1 MSDILR
7 QVDED
12 LRKDRLLKIWR
23 SYRIHIVGS
32 ILAILIFLSGY
43 QYYLSSTQS
52 KNERIVEQYINSIN
66 SINSMDINDSIEK
79 LLELNESE
87 NPFIKGL
94 SQLKRAE
101 LYFVT
106 ENKEQAIELLEEISV
121 DESLNQII
129 RDLALYKYLMIQL
142 NTLDK
147 EIYFKIIDSQDLN
160 VSKFKYLFKEL
171 KALKY
176 LIEGDRIN
184 SLEIF
189 ESIISDESSPIDLKT
204 RSEKFIKISKK

>member
-12 LRKDRLLKIWR
+12 LRKDRLLNLWR
-23 SYRIHIVGS
+23 SYRIYIVGS
-32 ILAILIFLSGY
+32 IFIILISLSGY
-43 QYYLSSTQS
+43 QYFLSSTQS
-52 KNERIVEQYINSIN
+52 KNEAIVEQYINSIN
-66 SINSMDINDSIEK
+66 SIDVNTSIEQ
-79 LLELNESE
+79 LIELNESD

-94 SQLKRAE
+94 AKLKRAE

-106 ENKEQAIELLEEISV
+106 ENKEQAIELLESISF
-121 DESLNQII
+121 DKSLNQII

-142 NTLDK
+142 DTLDK
-147 EIYFKIIDSQDLN
+147 DLYFEIIDSQDLN

-176 LIEGDRIN
+176 LIEGDQIN

-189 ESIISDESSPIDLKT
+189 ETIISDEDCPIDLKK
-204 RSEKFIKISKK
+204 RSEKFIKISKQ

>member
-12 LRKDRLLKIWR
+12 LRKDRLLKIWN
-23 SYRIHIVGS
+23 SYRIYIVGS
-32 ILAILIFLSGY
+32 ILITLISLSGY

-52 KNERIVEQYINSIN
+52 KNEAIVEQYINSIN
-66 SINSMDINDSIEK
+66 LMDTNTSIQQ
-79 LLELNESE
+79 LLELNEADNS
-87 NPFIKGL
+87 FIKGL
-94 SQLKRAE
+94 AQLKRAE

-106 ENKEQAIELLEEISV
+106 ENKEQAIELLESIST
-121 DESLNQII
+121 DESLNLII

-142 NTLDK
+142 DNLDK
-147 EIYFKIIDSQDLN
+147 DLYFEIIDSQNLK
-160 VSKFKYLFKEL
+160 VSKFKYLFREL

-189 ESIISDESSPIDLKT
+189 ESIILDENSPADLKT
-204 RSEKFIKISKK
+204 RSEKFIKISKQ

>member
-23 SYRIHIVGS
+23 SNRIYIVGS
-32 ILAILIFLSGY
+32 ILIILISLSGY
-43 QYYLSSTQS
+43 QYYLSSAQS
-52 KNERIVEQYINSIN
+52 KNEAIVEQYINSIN
-66 SINSMDINDSIEK
+66 SMDTNASIDQ
-79 LLELNESE
+79 LLELDESD

-94 SQLKRAE
+94 AKLKRAE

-106 ENKEQAIELLEEISV
+106 ENKEQAIELLESISI

-142 NTLDK
+142 DTLDK
-147 EIYFKIIDSQDLN
+147 DLYFEIIDSQDLK

-176 LIEGDRIN
+176 LVEGDQIN
-184 SLEIF
+184 SLDIF
-189 ESIISDESSPIDLKT
+189 ESIILDENSPIDLKT
-204 RSEKFIKISKK
+204 RSEKFIKISKQ

>member
-12 LRKDRLLKIWR
+12 LRKDRLLKIWN
-23 SYRIHIVGS
+23 SYRIYIVGS
-32 ILAILIFLSGY
+32 ILITLISLSGY

-52 KNERIVEQYINSIN
+52 KNEAIVEQYINSIN
-66 SINSMDINDSIEK
+66 LMDANTSIQQ
-79 LLELNESE
+79 LLELNEADNS
-87 NPFIKGL
+87 FIKGL
-94 SQLKRAE
+94 AQLKRAE

-106 ENKEQAIELLEEISV
+106 ENKEQAIELLQSIST
-121 DESLNQII
+121 DESLNLII

-142 NTLDK
+142 DNLDK
-147 EIYFKIIDSQDLN
+147 DLYFEIIDSQNLN
-160 VSKFKYLFKEL
+160 VSKFKYLFREL

-204 RSEKFIKISKK
+204 RSEKFINISKQ

>member
-32 ILAILIFLSGY
+32 ILIILFFLSGY

-52 KNERIVEQYINSIN
+52 KNETIAEQYIN

-184 SLEIF
+184 SIEIF

>member
-23 SYRIHIVGS
+23 SYRIYIVGS
-32 ILAILIFLSGY
+32 ILIILISLSGY

-52 KNERIVEQYINSIN
+52 KNEAIVEQYINSTN
-66 SINSMDINDSIEK
+66 SLDVNTSIDQ
-79 LLELNESE
+79 LLELNESD
-87 NPFIKGL
+87 NSFIKGL
-94 SQLKRAE
+94 AKLKRAE
-101 LYFVT
+101 LYFST
-106 ENKEQAIELLEEISV
+106 EDKEQAIKLLESISI
-121 DESLNQII
+121 DESLDQII
-129 RDLALYKYLMIQL
+129 RDMALYKYLMIQL
-142 NTLDK
+142 DTLDK
-147 EIYFKIIDSQDLN
+147 DLYFEIIDSQDLN
-160 VSKFKYLFKEL
+160 ASKFKYLFKEL

-189 ESIISDESSPIDLKT
+189 ESIISDENSPINLKT
-204 RSEKFIKISKK
+204 RSEKFKKISKQ

>member
-32 ILAILIFLSGY
+32 ILIILFFLSGY

-52 KNERIVEQYINSIN
+52 KNETIAEQYIN

-184 SLEIF
+184 SIEIF

-204 RSEKFIKISKK
+204 RSEKFIKISKQ

>member
-23 SYRIHIVGS
+23 SYRIYIVGS
-32 ILAILIFLSGY
+32 ILILLISLAGY
-43 QYYLSSTQS
+43 QYYLSSSQS
-52 KNERIVEQYINSIN
+52 KNEIIVEQYINA
-66 SINSMDINDSIEK
+66 INSMDTNTSIEQ
-79 LLELNESE
+79 LLELNEAD
-87 NPFIKGL
+87 NLFIKGL
-94 SQLKRAE
+94 AKLKRAE

-106 ENKEQAIELLEEISV
+106 ENKELTIELLESISI

-142 NTLDK
+142 DTLDK
-147 EIYFKIIDSQDLN
+147 ESYFEIIDSQNLN
-160 VSKFKYLFKEL
+160 VSKFNFLFKEL

-176 LIEGDRIN
+176 LVEGDRIN

-189 ESIISDESSPIDLKT
+189 ESIILDENSPVDLKI
-204 RSEKFIKISKK
+204 RSEKFIKIIK

>member
-12 LRKDRLLKIWR
+12 LRKDRLLKLWT
-23 SYRIHIVGS
+23 SYRIYIVGS
-32 ILAILIFLSGY
+32 ILITLISLSGY

-52 KNERIVEQYINSIN
+52 KNEAIVEQYISSIN
-66 SINSMDINDSIEK
+66 LIDSNASIQQ
-79 LLELNESE
+79 LLELNDADNS
-87 NPFIKGL
+87 FIKGL
-94 SQLKRAE
+94 AQLKRAE

-106 ENKEQAIELLEEISV
+106 ENKEQAIELLESISV

-142 NTLDK
+142 DNMDK
-147 EIYFKIIDSQDLN
+147 DLYFEIIDSHNLN
-160 VSKFKYLFKEL
+160 ISKFKYLFREL

-176 LIEGDRIN
+176 LVEGDRIN

-189 ESIISDESSPIDLKT
+189 ESIILDENSPIDLKI
-204 RSEKFIKISKK
+204 RSEKFIKISKQ

>member
-23 SYRIHIVGS
+23 SYRIYIVGS
-32 ILAILIFLSGY
+32 ILIILISLSGY

-52 KNERIVEQYINSIN
+52 KNEAIVEQYINSIN
-66 SINSMDINDSIEK
+66 STDVNTSIEQ
-79 LLELNESE
+79 LLELNESD
-87 NPFIKGL
+87 NSFIKGL
-94 SQLKRAE
+94 AKLKRAE
-101 LYFVT
+101 LYFAT
-106 ENKEQAIELLEEISV
+106 EDKGQAIKLLESISI
-121 DESLNQII
+121 DESLDQII
-129 RDLALYKYLMIQL
+129 RDMALYKYLMIQL
-142 NTLDK
+142 DTLDK
-147 EIYFKIIDSQDLN
+147 DLYFEIIDSQDLN
-160 VSKFKYLFKEL
+160 SSKFKYLFKEL

-189 ESIISDESSPIDLKT
+189 ESIISDENSPINLKT
-204 RSEKFIKISKK
+204 RSEKFIKISKQ

>member
-12 LRKDRLLKIWR
+12 LRKDRLLKLWT
-23 SYRIHIVGS
+23 SYKIYIVGS
-32 ILAILIFLSGY
+32 ILITLISLSGY

-52 KNERIVEQYINSIN
+52 KNEAIVEQYINSIN
-66 SINSMDINDSIEK
+66 LIDANASIQQ
-79 LLELNESE
+79 LLELNEVDNS
-87 NPFIKGL
+87 FIKGL
-94 SQLKRAE
+94 AQLKRAE

-106 ENKEQAIELLEEISV
+106 ENNDQAIELLESIST
-121 DESLNQII
+121 DESLNLII

-142 NTLDK
+142 DDLDK
-147 EIYFKIIDSQDLN
+147 DLYFEIIDSQNLK
-160 VSKFKYLFKEL
+160 VSKFKYLFREL

-189 ESIISDESSPIDLKT
+189 ESIISDENSPIDLKT
-204 RSEKFIKISKK
+204 RSEKFINISKQ

>member
-32 ILAILIFLSGY
+32 ILIILFFLSGY

-52 KNERIVEQYINSIN
+52 KNETIAEQYIN
-66 SINSMDINDSIEK
+66 SINSMDINDSIEQ
-79 LLELNESE
+79 LLELNETK

-94 SQLKRAE
+94 AKLKRAE

-106 ENKEQAIELLEEISV
+106 EKKEKAIELLESISA

-142 NTLDK
+142 DALDK

-160 VSKFKYLFKEL
+160 ESKFKYLFKEL

-184 SLEIF
+184 SIEIF